1 MSKIMDRQGRLFGK
15 ISIIDLLV
23 ILVVVVLAVA
33 LYMKR
38 NVMEHTSPVTPT
50 TSIVY
55 EVKIPGVRN
64 DILEMY
70 QIGDE
75 VYDTDNNSGSP
86 IGTITDIRTEPYQI
100 GATYTDGTY
109 NYPEVEGR
117 SDVYLTLEGQGLIT
131 DGRYYV
137 NRTYEVNVNSYRNIH
152 TKYVV
157 TECVITEILS

>member
-1 MSKIMDRQGRLFGK
+1 MSKIVDRQGRLFGK

-38 NVMEHTSPVTPT
+38 NVMEHTSPAAPT

-55 EVKIPGVRN
+55 EIKIPGVRN
-64 DILEMY
+64 DTLEMY
-70 QIGDE
+70 QVGDQ
-75 VYDTDNNSGSP
+75 VYDTDNDSGNA
-86 IGTITDIRTEPYQI
+86 IGTITEIRTAPYQI
-100 GATYTDGTY
+100 GATYADGTY

-117 SDVYLTLEGQGLIT
+117 SDVYLTLEGQGLIS

-137 NRTYEVNVNSYRNIH
+137 NRTYEINVNSYRNIY
-152 TKYVV
+152 TKYVT
-157 TECVITEILS
+157 TECVITEIFS